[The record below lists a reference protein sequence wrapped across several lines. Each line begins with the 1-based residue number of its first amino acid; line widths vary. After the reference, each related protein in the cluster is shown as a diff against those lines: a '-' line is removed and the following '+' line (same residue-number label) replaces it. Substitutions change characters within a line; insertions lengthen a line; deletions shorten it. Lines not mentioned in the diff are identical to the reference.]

1 MSFFDL
7 FIISGSPVSDAI
19 ETECVATVFKDAKSL
34 TVSKYL
40 FEANNAFL
48 VSFVANL
55 TVLTNDLL
63 GSTLAKLVNRS
74 HTRWVHIFAACVI
87 STSTFEEPFANDPIF
102 VVLQEVINYFI
113 ILITF
118 IFWLLILLSDTNFHN
133 LTQLFAIGCQID
145 GLSLLAL
152 QQLFIIFALLCFLIL
167 QLLCEI
173 LQDIKILLTKLLL
186 NIWIE

>member
-63 GSTLAKLVNRS
+63 GSTLAKLINRS

-152 QQLFIIFALLCFLIL
+152 
-167 QLLCEI
+167 
-173 LQDIKILLTKLLL
+173 
-186 NIWIE
+186 